1 MLANI
6 RSRNAL
12 GRGLTHGA
20 YLSNG
25 HFASNLT
32 VSIQEEL
39 ETAGLSRGTI
49 TRLSQKLQERVAWCL
64 RLVQYL
70 PRVTGSFPDRA
81 CGHLFSAAPTVQWF
95 AMAAAQG

>member
-25 HFASNLT
+25 HFAPNLT

-39 ETAGLSRGTI
+39 ETAGLSHGTI
-49 TRLSQKLQERVAWCL
+49 TRLTQKLQERVASCL

-70 PRVTGSFPDRA
+70 PRITNSFPDRA
-81 CGHLFSAAPTVQWF
+81 SGHYFAAAATVQRS
-95 AMAAAQG
+95 AKVAAHG